1 MADVSILSIA
11 QDVDT
16 VWHWNSDQYCH
27 NDSSDERREVVST
40 TINRY
45 AGDGDYGFFFCR
57 SGERILLC
65 ADRDGLY
72 RLKRLT
78 K

>member
-27 NDSSDERREVVST
+27 NDSCDERREVVST

-45 AGDGDYGFFFCR
+45 AGDGDYGFFSVAAVKGFYYVLIEMGYIG
-57 SGERILLC
+57 SQ
-65 ADRDGLY
+65 D
-72 RLKRLT
+72 
-78 K
+78 